1 MQLVTKTSNV
11 LYTRRGV
18 SDVVRY
24 TPEKVLEDFGVTPA
38 QIPDLKGLMG
48 DASDNIPGIPGIGER
63 QRSSCF
69 PLTARWKTRWITRR
83 PT

>member
-1 MQLVTKTSNV
+1 MCIRDR

-48 DASDNIPGIPGIGER
+48 DASDKDVYKR
-63 QRSSCF
+63 QLQRKARCGAAESASSRKA
-69 PLTARWKTRWITRR
+69 PA
-83 PT
+83 